1 MELVKRFIFKKKQ
14 TSKQLRTISDI
25 CLRPVRLLVLIAFA
39 FFLVLGFLVTTWQFF
54 NQIEFETAALNS
66 IMPIVSRSLSA
77 EILSGDRAG
86 IQAVQADLVEKYNLN
101 FIQINPIY
109 VNECPASNVQILLK
123 KLSFLLCREMP
134 LKPYAPNKVLK
145 IEKIVRFSF
154 GRDHILSLL
163 FSCVTLLI
171 FGICTA
177 LVFQRSL
184 KKHVIIPVQNL
195 RNEFLPNVQRF
206 LSGADVVSPLK
217 NPGLSRE
224 FAEYGE
230 FTENVVRNLRLAIK
244 ERSALEARKAST
256 EAVLIAARM
265 IAHDVRTPMRSL
277 ALLLGMLAETAE
289 IKKRDLLVSRML
301 PDIHVML
308 SSLEEVIRG
317 ILKEDTLRPEFKNSD
332 LESERPLEKQNLG
345 VYYLAVKAFALC
357 GFDLDKS
364 DSLIK
369 IILEVPKNL
378 NVVGNKSQLLRV
390 FTNLIQ
396 NAQDAVRERGFI
408 KLKAGLQ
415 TGDMQLPLV
424 IELSNSG
431 ALIPADFL
439 SKIFEPG
446 MTLGKANGTGLG
458 LAIVKDIVSAHGGTI
473 EAFSEIGKEVT
484 FRIKLPLAKS
494 SENINLSALG
504 ISANSEP
511 WIAIID
517 DNPLIRTY
525 WAIENMSVPVV
536 SFASPQQFLT
546 QLQVSDAANIC
557 AVVTDQWFDAVDS
570 NSENGPATGL
580 QLAEFL
586 QKNYFNLKV
595 YLCTNDS
602 FSEEI
607 LNKAGIK
614 ALFAKAPA
622 DLKHLKKQLLQN

>member
-1 MELVKRFIFKKKQ
+1 MELVKRFIFKKNQ
-14 TSKQLRTISDI
+14 PSNQLRSISDI

-54 NQIEFETAALNS
+54 NQIEFETAAINN

-77 EILSGDRAG
+77 EILSGDMSG

-109 VNECPASNVQILLK
+109 SNECPNSNVQILFK
-123 KLSFLLCREMP
+123 KLSFLICREMP

-145 IEKIVRFSF
+145 IVKIVRFTF

-163 FSCVTLLI
+163 FSCVTLFI
-171 FGICTA
+171 FAICTA
-177 LVFQRSL
+177 IVFQRSL

-224 FAEYGE
+224 FTEYGE
-230 FTENVVRNLRLAIK
+230 FTENVVRNLRIAIE

-256 EAVLIAARM
+256 EAVLVAARM

-277 ALLLGMLAETAE
+277 ALLLEMLNEAAE
-289 IKKRDLLVSRML
+289 IEKRDLLVSRML

-317 ILKEDTLRPEFKNSD
+317 ILKEDTFKFEFQNSH
-332 LESERPLEKQNLG
+332 LETDRLMEKQSLG
-345 VYYLAVKAFALC
+345 VYYLAHKAFALC

-364 DSLIK
+364 DSVIK
-369 IILEVPKNL
+369 INLEVPRNL
-378 NVVGNKSQLLRV
+378 NILGNKSQLLRV

-396 NAQDAVRERGFI
+396 NAQEAIKERGFI
-408 KLKAGLQ
+408 RLKASLQ
-415 TGDMQLPLV
+415 TDDIQFPLV

-431 ALIPADFL
+431 PLIPAEFL
-439 SKIFEPG
+439 KRMFEPG

-458 LAIVKDIVSAHGGTI
+458 LAIVKDIVIAHGGSI

-484 FRIKLPLAKS
+484 FQIKFPLATN
-494 SENINLSALG
+494 SENSNLSVSG
-504 ISANSEP
+504 SAINSEP

-525 WAIENMSVPVV
+525 WSIENMPLPVV

-546 QLQVSDAANIC
+546 HLQLSGVANIR
-557 AVVTDQWFDAVDS
+557 AVVTDQWFDEVES
-570 NSENGPATGL
+570 NSENAPATGL
-580 QLAEFL
+580 QLTEYL
-586 QKNYFNLKV
+586 RDNHFNLKI
-595 YLCTNDS
+595 YLCTNDC
-602 FSEEI
+602 FGEEI
-607 LNKAGIK
+607 LNRAGVR

-622 DLKHLKKQLLQN
+622 DLKRLKIELLQN